1 MKHKV
6 PPLSSS
12 ERFKIFTSFFRKK
25 VILGGENKRWLK
37 MIFGPILGD
46 SGYFCV
52 LKHKVPLASR
62 SGN

>member
-1 MKHKV
+1 M
-6 PPLSSS
+6 PLARSS
-12 ERFKIFTSFFRKK
+12 EKLKIFTSIFRKK